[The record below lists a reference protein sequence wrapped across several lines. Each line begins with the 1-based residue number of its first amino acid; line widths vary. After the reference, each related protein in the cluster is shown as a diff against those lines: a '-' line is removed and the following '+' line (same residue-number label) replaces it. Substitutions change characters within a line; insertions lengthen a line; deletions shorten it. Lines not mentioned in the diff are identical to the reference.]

1 MKIQN
6 KCYNIIIF
14 IGILLSQNLVA
25 QPADTAE
32 YVSGKLDIELESGKK
47 LPASHLKIVI
57 MDTNRTEQ
65 LFKTIT
71 ASDGFYFVD
80 SVPFG
85 EYILEAWNDSTRVF
99 EQRLDVQQPQMIQS
113 EDISIPAVNLKEE

>member
-1 MKIQN
+1 
-6 KCYNIIIF
+6 
-14 IGILLSQNLVA
+14 
-25 QPADTAE
+25 
-32 YVSGKLDIELESGKK
+32 
-47 LPASHLKIVI
+47 

-71 ASDGFYFVD
+71 ANDGFYFVD

-85 EYILEAWNDSTRVF
+85 EYILEAWNDSTRVL

-113 EDISIPAVNLKEE
+113 EDISIPAQKMIQD